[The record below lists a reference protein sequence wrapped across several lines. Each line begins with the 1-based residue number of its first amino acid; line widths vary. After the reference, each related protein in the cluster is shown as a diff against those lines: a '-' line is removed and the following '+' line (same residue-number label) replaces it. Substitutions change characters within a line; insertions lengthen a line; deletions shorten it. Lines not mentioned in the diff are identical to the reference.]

1 MSLQHSAGRRSAPGD
16 LKGKETP
23 RLFTK
28 PLRKLT
34 PKTSLGFDVIRFAS
48 VILGL
53 ELFPWQKW
61 LLIHALELNKDGTY
75 RFRKLCILV
84 GRQNGK
90 TTLLTVL
97 CLYWLYVDSGAFP
110 EHVKP
115 RDFLILGTAQD
126 LDTAQEAW
134 DRTNA
139 YCDPD
144 PENEAGIPTLQS
156 KTLKPVLG
164 NGKTSIRLKSGAK
177 YRVKAANRKGG
188 RGKSA
193 ARVLMDE
200 LREQQNFDAWSS
212 VTKTMNA
219 IFNSQLWGISNA
231 GDAKSVVLRHLRDIA
246 LESVN
251 EWDKYV
257 ETGIQSVEEYANKND
272 LTLGLFEWSAPDGCK
287 KDDPEAI
294 AQANPSLGYT
304 IEWETILSDLKT
316 DPEFVFRTEVLCQWV
331 TAAVFT
337 YIDPLAWASQC
348 DLESEIAPNS
358 PVVIGVDTS
367 ADRSMT
373 YVSVAGFREDGNRHV
388 ETVAQRAGM
397 MWAPEAIKK
406 IADKAGTTDVA
417 VQAKGT
423 PAIEFIEPLEKLGL
437 NVIQVGGSELGSSAG
452 QFKDHVEAGT
462 VFHRSQPVLDM
473 AISGGVTKT
482 LGNMQVWDRI
492 GSLVDVASVISAN
505 YALYGLDVHKEPA
518 TVSAYVAMGEEDNP
532 DWW

>member
-1 MSLQHSAGRRSAPGD
+1 MQNSAGKRRGAPGD

-23 RLFTK
+23 RLYTK

-110 EHVKP
+110 ERLKP

-156 KTLKPVLG
+156 KTLRPAIG

-246 LESVN
+246 LKSVN

-257 ETGIQSVEEYANKND
+257 ETGIQSVEDYANTND

-331 TAAVFT
+331 TAAVQT
-337 YIDPLAWASQC
+337 YLDPLEWANQG
-348 DLESEIAPNS
+348 DLESEIAAGS
-358 PVVIGVDTS
+358 PICIGIDTS
-367 ADRSMT
+367 ADRSMS
-373 YVSVAGFREDGNRHV
+373 YISVAGYREDGNRHI

-397 MWAPEAIKK
+397 LWVPAAAKK
-406 IADKAGTTDVA
+406 VADNAGTKLVA
-417 VQAKGT
+417 LQARGT
-423 PAIEFIEPLEKLGL
+423 PAIEFIESLEELGL
-437 NVIQVGGSELGSSAG
+437 TVFQVGGSELGSSAG

-473 AISGGVTKT
+473 AVSGGVTKT
-482 LGNMQVWDRI
+482 LGSMEVWDRVAAVVDI
-492 GSLVDVASVISAN
+492 APLVSAN
-505 YALYGLDVHKEPA
+505 YALYGLENGPEPED
-518 TVSAYVAMGEEDNP
+518 TSSAYEDH
-532 DWW
+532 DLLVV

>member
-1 MSLQHSAGRRSAPGD
+1 MQRSAERRRAAPGE

-23 RLFTK
+23 RLYTK

-34 PKTSLGFDVIRFAS
+34 PKTSLGFEVIRFAK

-97 CLYWLYVDSGAFP
+97 CLYWLYVDSEAFP
-110 EHVKP
+110 EKLKP

-144 PENEAGIPTLQS
+144 PENEAGVPTLQA
-156 KTLKPVLG
+156 KALKPVLG

-246 LESVN
+246 LASVN
-251 EWDKYV
+251 EWDQYV
-257 ETGIQSVEEYANKND
+257 ETGIQSVEEYANNND

-331 TAAVFT
+331 TAAVET
-337 YIDPLAWASQC
+337 YIDPLEWANQG
-348 DLESEIAPNS
+348 DLESEIAPDS
-358 PVVIGVDTS
+358 PIVLGIDTS
-367 ADRSMT
+367 ADRSMS
-373 YVSVAGFREDGNRHV
+373 YISVAGYREDGNRHV

-397 MWAPEAIKK
+397 LWVPAAAKK
-406 IADKAGTTDVA
+406 IANKAGTTLVA
-417 VQAKGT
+417 LQARGT
-423 PAIEFIEPLEKLGL
+423 PAIEFIEPLEELGL
-437 NVIQVGGSELGSSAG
+437 TVFQVGGSELGSSAG
-452 QFKDHVEAGT
+452 QFKDHIEAGT

-473 AISGGVTKT
+473 AVSGGVTKT
-482 LGNMQVWDRI
+482 LGSMEVWDRVAAVVDI
-492 GSLVDVASVISAN
+492 APLVSAN
-505 YALYGLDVHKEPA
+505 YALYGLENGPEPED
-518 TVSAYVAMGEEDNP
+518 TTSAYEDH
-532 DWW
+532 DLLVV